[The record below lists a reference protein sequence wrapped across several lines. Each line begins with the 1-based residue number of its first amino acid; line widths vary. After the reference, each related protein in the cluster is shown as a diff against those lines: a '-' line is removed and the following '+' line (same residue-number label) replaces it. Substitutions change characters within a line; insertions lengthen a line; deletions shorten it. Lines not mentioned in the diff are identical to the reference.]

1 MTQFPIFDFAT
12 LFASIEFTTK
22 NDKLPRPFLHGDFKA
37 VQSNKELSDKILL
50 RPYSLGDSMD
60 NLAQGMVG

>member
-22 NDKLPRPFLHGDFKA
+22 NDKLPRPLLYGDFKLYN
-37 VQSNKELSDKILL
+37 QTKSCQTK
-50 RPYSLGDSMD
+50 YC
-60 NLAQGMVG
+60 